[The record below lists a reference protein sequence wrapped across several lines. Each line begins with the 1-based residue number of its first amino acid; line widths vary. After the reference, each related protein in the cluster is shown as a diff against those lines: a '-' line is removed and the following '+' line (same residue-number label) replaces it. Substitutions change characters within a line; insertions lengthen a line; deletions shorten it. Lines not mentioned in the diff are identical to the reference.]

1 MAVTEFLEAVDKKK
15 KAEEAAA
22 AAAPVS
28 AEVAP
33 AAPAM
38 QTPVATPQ
46 QLDQMLADPATVNV
60 GNAPAPADPIAQP
73 DVPAAAPAVQA
84 PAVQAE
90 TPFFQ
95 PTESGRR
102 LSRGVGSAADAV
114 AGAGLAA
121 MDVGGNFVNSSSDA
135 AADLISQSTGGIV
148 NLQSSPE
155 FGQAS
160 TSTAGA

>member
-46 QLDQMLADPATVNV
+46 QLDQMLACRSVFV
-60 GNAPAPADPIAQP
+60 CVLFSLLGI
-73 DVPAAAPAVQA
+73 V
-84 PAVQAE
+84 
-90 TPFFQ
+90 
-95 PTESGRR
+95 
-102 LSRGVGSAADAV
+102 RGAI
-114 AGAGLAA
+114 
-121 MDVGGNFVNSSSDA
+121 
-135 AADLISQSTGGIV
+135 LIS
-148 NLQSSPE
+148 
-155 FGQAS
+155 F
-160 TSTAGA
+160 